1 MTLLK
6 IARLGHPVLLQP
18 ALPVADP
25 RAPEMQRL
33 ADDMVETMLDAR
45 GLGLAAPQVHRS
57 LRLLVALP
65 IAARE
70 EPRDAAPLVLF
81 NPELEPIGA
90 EGEEGLEGCLSIPG
104 LRGFVP
110 RWRAVRWRGLD
121 RTGAA
126 LEGVAEGL
134 FARVLQHEVDHLDGI
149 LYLARM
155 SDTRRLAFEAELPH
169 LMEWVHEQTGA
180 GDGADE

>member
-18 ALPVADP
+18 AMPVADP

-33 ADDMVETMLDAR
+33 AADMVETMLDAR
-45 GLGLAAPQVHRS
+45 GLGLAAPQVHQS

-70 EPRDAAPLVLF
+70 EPRDVAPLVLF
-81 NPELEPIGA
+81 NPELEPAG
-90 EGEEGLEGCLSIPG
+90 EEREEGLEGCLSIPG

-110 RWRAVRWRGLD
+110 RWRTVRWRGLD
-121 RTGAA
+121 FAGEPV
-126 LEGVAEGL
+126 EGVAEGL

-169 LMEWVHEQTGA
+169 LMEWMDEHSSG